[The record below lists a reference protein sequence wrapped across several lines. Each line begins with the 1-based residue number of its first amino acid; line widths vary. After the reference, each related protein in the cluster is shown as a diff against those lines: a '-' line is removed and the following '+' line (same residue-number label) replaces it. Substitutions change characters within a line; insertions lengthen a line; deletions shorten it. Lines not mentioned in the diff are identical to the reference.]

1 MANMQKKLLLFALL
15 TSAGA
20 NLLPGQIYFQQKP
33 GDNLA
38 HMIPRLFGPHGL
50 VLPNDFHS
58 AHFESDFIVESFT
71 PVNTAIG
78 AQIATLPFA
87 SPGSGFVYDFNS
99 SVGVYE
105 RSSDSFGPVLAERAE
120 TIGRRKL
127 YVGFSHQYFSFN
139 KVDGIS
145 LKAFPGVLR
154 HEQETGAPYEK
165 DSITTVASIDLKM
178 SQFTAVATFGLTS
191 RLDVSAAVPLVNA
204 HLGLVSSATI
214 QRVAPPDPRFGQAH
228 YFDPNSPDT
237 STQAVYGMNNNATGI
252 GDVSLRVK
260 WTALRRERLAVALLG
275 DVRLPTGD
283 ALNFLGSGAPGFR
296 PFVALSY
303 STRRLAP
310 HLNLGYQWNGKSVL
324 AGDPNTNRKGNLP
337 DAFTYAAGLDIAA
350 TRRLTL
356 AGDFIG
362 QRLFHGTRVVP
373 RTYTDALGRAFPETT
388 LQKTSFDLLS
398 GAIGAKVNLSRTVLL
413 TGNLIVRLNKAG
425 LTAPVVPLVGVSW
438 AF

>member
-1 MANMQKKLLLFALL
+1 MQKKLLLLALIV
-15 TSAGA
+15 SAGA
-20 NLLPGQIYFQQKP
+20 TVLPGQVYRPQKP

-38 HMIPRLFGPHGL
+38 QMIPRLFGPQGL
-50 VLPNDFHS
+50 VLPNDFHQ
-58 AHFESDFIVESFT
+58 AHFESDFVIQSFT

-105 RSSDSFGPVLAERAE
+105 RASDSFGPVLSERAE

-127 YVGFSHQYFSFN
+127 YVSFSTQYFSFN
-139 KVDGIS
+139 KVDGIN
-145 LKAFPGVLR
+145 LKAFPGILQ
-154 HEQETGAPYEK
+154 HEKETGAPYEQ
-165 DSITTVASIDLKM
+165 DIITTLASIDLKM
-178 SQFTAVATFGLTS
+178 SQFTAVATYGLTN
-191 RLDVSAAVPLVNA
+191 RVDISAAIPLVNA

-214 QRVAPPDPRFGQAH
+214 QRVAPPSPQFGQAH
-228 YFDPNSPDT
+228 YFDPASPDT
-237 STQAVYGMNNNATGI
+237 STQAVYAMNNNSTGI
-252 GDVSLRVK
+252 GDISLRLK
-260 WTALRRERLAVALLG
+260 WTALRRERVAVALLG

-310 HLNLGYQWNGKSVL
+310 HVNLGYQWNGKSVL

-337 DAFTYAAGLDIAA
+337 DAFTYAAGLDVAA

-356 AGDFIG
+356 AADYLG
-362 QRLFHGTRVVP
+362 QRLFNATRVL
-373 RTYTDALGRAFPETT
+373 RTTFPDALGRVFPETK
-388 LQKTSFDLLS
+388 LEKDSFDLMS
-398 GAIGAKVNLSRTVLL
+398 GAIGAKVNVSRTVLL
-413 TGNLIVRLNKAG
+413 TGNVIFRLNKAG